1 MQPLIDAD
9 ILLYEVGFAA
19 EASKDGVI
27 SSFDSAAEMLDSR
40 VANICAMVNATSE
53 PVMYLTGRGNFRFDI
68 AKRTPYKMRPSKK
81 PFHYR
86 NLKAY
91 VKGKYN
97 YVESVGLEAD
107 DEMSIAQTNS
117 KGTTIICTRDKDLRS
132 VPGWH
137 YGWELHNQASFGP
150 ALVDVHGS
158 LKLSEDRKSL
168 KGTGLLFFYAQC
180 LTGDRVDS
188 IPGLGGCGAVGAF
201 NVLNGCTSTTD
212 AFKRVLE
219 AYRGVYGDK
228 AEEQLLEQG
237 RLLWMTRYLDEWGYP
252 VLWEFPND

>member
-27 SSFDSAAEMLDSR
+27 SSFDSVAEMLDSR

-68 AKRTPYKMRPSKK
+68 AKRTPYKMRPGKK
-81 PFHYR
+81 PFHYH

-91 VKGKYN
+91 VQGKYS
-97 YVESVGLEAD
+97 YVQSIGMEAD
-107 DEMSIAQTNS
+107 DEMALEQTRRR
-117 KGTTIICTRDKDLRS
+117 GDTIICTRDKDLRA

-137 YGWELHNQASFGP
+137 YGWEVGNQASFGP
-150 ALVDVHGS
+150 SIVEEFGK
-158 LKLSEDRKSL
+158 LKLSNDRKSL
-168 KGTGLLFFYAQC
+168 KGEGLLFFYAQC
-180 LTGDRVDS
+180 LTGDRVDT
-188 IPGLGGCGAVGAF
+188 IPGLDGVGAVGAF
-201 NVLNGCTSTTD
+201 NVLDGCTSTSD

-237 RLLWMTRYLDEWGYP
+237 RLLWMTRYLDEWGNP
-252 VLWEFPND
+252 ILWEFPDV